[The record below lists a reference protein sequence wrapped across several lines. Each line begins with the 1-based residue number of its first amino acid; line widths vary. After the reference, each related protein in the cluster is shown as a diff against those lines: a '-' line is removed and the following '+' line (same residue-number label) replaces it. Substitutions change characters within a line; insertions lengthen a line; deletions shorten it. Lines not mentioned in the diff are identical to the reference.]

1 MLVGRTLIR
10 NLSIILAVLIA
21 VVGLTSAV
29 ALVKPRSLAEQVS
42 AGNALD
48 KLKST
53 VQQGGIVE
61 FSAAEIN
68 SLVGLWVARTQKE
81 NLDPT
86 KINIQLGENDLIV
99 SSLIL
104 PKENVNLVFTAQGQL
119 FIQEG
124 DLVFLPKA
132 FKLGNVLLPQSFVL
146 NRLANYSGL
155 AVKSGKIII
164 SKEYLP
170 FSIEAI
176 GINQGRMI
184 IEFRGEQVK

>member
-1 MLVGRTLIR
+1 MSVRRPLIR
-10 NLSIILAVLIA
+10 NICIMLAVFIA

-29 ALVKPRSLAEQVS
+29 GLVNTRPFAEQVT

-61 FSAAEIN
+61 FSAAEVNTLI
-68 SLVGLWVARTQKE
+68 GLWLAASKRE
-81 NLDPT
+81 LEPS
-86 KINIQLGENDLIV
+86 KINIQLGENDLTI
-99 SSLIL
+99 SSFILFKERINLIL
-104 PKENVNLVFTAQGQL
+104 TAQGQL

-124 DLVFLPKA
+124 DLVFLPEA
-132 FKLGNVLLPQSFVL
+132 FKLGNILLPQSLVL
-146 NRLANYSGL
+146 SRLANYPGL

-170 FSIEAI
+170 FSIKAI